1 MLAQR
6 RPGPRPRRHL
16 DPSRIPRSLR
26 IAQRRPGPRPRRHM
40 TASPLMLAALDR
52 STKAGAETPA
62 TPFTLTTYYR
72 VCDDAQRRPGPRPR
86 RHDAD
91 RAAGEGSDRAQR
103 RPGPRPRRHEPVA
116 TEAVDLVVRS
126 TKAGAETPAT
136 PLSIGSVR
144 VNSVSRSTKAGA
156 ETPATLFG
164 HLGARD
170 LLDRS
175 TKAGAETPATH
186 VAGRDVQPGLIRST
200 KAGAET
206 PATLLI
212 GAEHLH
218 RRNSVPDLPTPD
230 SDFDH
235 LFGLCLGMDVVTDP
249 QMSSKSATNHN
260 FEPSGA

>member
-1 MLAQR
+1 MSTIELAQR

-16 DPSRIPRSLR
+16 LK
-26 IAQRRPGPRPRRHM
+26 RRG
-40 TASPLMLAALDR
+40 
-52 STKAGAETPA
+52 
-62 TPFTLTTYYR
+62 R
-72 VCDDAQRRPGPRPR
+72 VG
-86 RHDAD
+86 
-91 RAAGEGSDRAQR
+91 GS
-103 RPGPRPRRHEPVA
+103 
-116 TEAVDLVVRS
+116 VRS

-136 PLSIGSVR
+136 RRRAIRLVRPSCPLNEGR
-144 VNSVSRSTKAGA
+144 
-156 ETPATLFG
+156 
-164 HLGARD
+164 
-170 LLDRS
+170 
-175 TKAGAETPATH
+175 
-186 VAGRDVQPGLIRST
+186 GRDPGDTVGFGEPFALFCHAQRRPGPRPRRHSDSGTSSALVPNAQRRPGPRPRRHNMLPSYPPGPVRRST

-218 RRNSVPDLPTPD
+218 GRNSVPDLPTPD